1 MTEPRILVSDWP
13 SDCAFDSG
21 TVQDAIGWNDKV
33 VLCFLG
39 EYWLLLYMVE
49 SSANLCSYTVLPPKG
64 TYCCGQVVLEGGRM
78 P

>member
-1 MTEPRILVSDWP
+1 MGPRTLGCDRP
-13 SDCAFDSG
+13 FGCAFDSG

-39 EYWLLLYMVE
+39 EDWLLLCIVE
-49 SSANLCSYTVLPPKG
+49 SSGNLCSYTVIPPKW